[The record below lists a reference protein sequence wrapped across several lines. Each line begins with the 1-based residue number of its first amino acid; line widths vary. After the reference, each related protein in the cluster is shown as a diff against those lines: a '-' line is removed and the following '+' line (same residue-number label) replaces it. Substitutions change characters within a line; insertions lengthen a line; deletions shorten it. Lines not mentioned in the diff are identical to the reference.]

1 MKTLQATHLP
11 RDQMR
16 TDVAQDNHR
25 AIEHEQNAL
34 PQRLTTTTKTTRH
47 TMTKAIYC
55 LFYAISLLPFRLL
68 YVLADIECFMLYH
81 VIRYRRGVVRRN
93 LVTSFPDKSEQEIIQ
108 IEKRFYHWFCDYFFE
123 AVKLLSISDAE
134 LRRRFTIINSEEV
147 EQCFKEG
154 QDVAAI
160 LGHYCNW
167 EWLSCVG
174 MNLPLERE
182 TGLIYH
188 PLRNK
193 AFDYLFRK
201 LRLHEKHSRVIPK
214 QDILRYVL
222 SRKKEGIRN
231 ICGYISDQGPKWKNI
246 HLWLPFLN
254 HEHTPVFTGGE
265 RIMRKMNNA
274 VFYVEMSRPKRGY
287 YTATYK
293 LITRTPNALEP
304 DGITRR
310 FFQMLEQTI
319 RREPAYYLWSHNRW
333 KRTKEEFDR
342 RFQVVNGK
350 VIERT

>member
-1 MKTLQATHLP
+1 
-11 RDQMR
+11 
-16 TDVAQDNHR
+16 
-25 AIEHEQNAL
+25 
-34 PQRLTTTTKTTRH
+34 
-47 TMTKAIYC
+47 MTKAIYC

-93 LVTSFPDKSEQEIIQ
+93 LVTSFPDKSEQEIVQ

-134 LRRRFTIINSEEV
+134 LCRRFTIINSEEV

-201 LRLHEKHSRVIPK
+201 LRSHEKHSRVIPK

-254 HEHTPVFTGGE
+254 PENTPVFTGGE

>member
-1 MKTLQATHLP
+1 
-11 RDQMR
+11 
-16 TDVAQDNHR
+16 
-25 AIEHEQNAL
+25 
-34 PQRLTTTTKTTRH
+34 
-47 TMTKAIYC
+47 MTKAIYC

-93 LVTSFPDKSEQEIIQ
+93 LVTSFPDKSEQEIVQ

-134 LRRRFTIINSEEV
+134 LRRRFIIINSEEV

-193 AFDYLFRK
+193 AFDNLFRK
-201 LRLHEKHSRVIPK
+201 LRSHEKHSRVIPK
-214 QDILRYVL
+214 QDILRYVV

-350 VIERT
+350 VTERT

>member
-1 MKTLQATHLP
+1 
-11 RDQMR
+11 
-16 TDVAQDNHR
+16 
-25 AIEHEQNAL
+25 
-34 PQRLTTTTKTTRH
+34 
-47 TMTKAIYC
+47 MTKAIYC

-134 LRRRFTIINSEEV
+134 LCRRFTIINSEEV

>member
-1 MKTLQATHLP
+1 
-11 RDQMR
+11 MR

-93 LVTSFPDKSEQEIIQ
+93 LVTSFPDKSEQEIVQ

-134 LRRRFTIINSEEV
+134 LCRRFTIINSEEV

>member
-1 MKTLQATHLP
+1 
-11 RDQMR
+11 
-16 TDVAQDNHR
+16 
-25 AIEHEQNAL
+25 
-34 PQRLTTTTKTTRH
+34 
-47 TMTKAIYC
+47 MTKAIYC

-68 YVLADIECFMLYH
+68 YVLADIEYFMLYH

-93 LVTSFPDKSEQEIIQ
+93 LVTSFPDKSEQEIVQ

-134 LRRRFTIINSEEV
+134 LCRRFTIINSEEV

-201 LRLHEKHSRVIPK
+201 LRSHEKHSRVIPK

-319 RREPAYYLWSHNRW
+319 RHEPAYYLWSHNRW

>member
-1 MKTLQATHLP
+1 
-11 RDQMR
+11 
-16 TDVAQDNHR
+16 
-25 AIEHEQNAL
+25 
-34 PQRLTTTTKTTRH
+34 
-47 TMTKAIYC
+47 MTKAIYC

-93 LVTSFPDKSEQEIIQ
+93 LVTSFPDKSEQEIVQ

-134 LRRRFTIINSEEV
+134 LCRRFTIINSEEV

-319 RREPAYYLWSHNRW
+319 RREPTYYLWSHNRW

>member
-1 MKTLQATHLP
+1 
-11 RDQMR
+11 
-16 TDVAQDNHR
+16 
-25 AIEHEQNAL
+25 
-34 PQRLTTTTKTTRH
+34 
-47 TMTKAIYC
+47 MTKAIYC

-93 LVTSFPDKSEQEIIQ
+93 LVTSFPDKSEQEIVQ

>member
-1 MKTLQATHLP
+1 MQ
-11 RDQMR
+11 
-16 TDVAQDNHR
+16 TDVTQDNHR

-93 LVTSFPDKSEQEIIQ
+93 LVTSFPDKSEQEIVQ

-134 LRRRFTIINSEEV
+134 LRRRFIIINSEEV

-193 AFDYLFRK
+193 AFDNLFRK
-201 LRLHEKHSRVIPK
+201 LRSHEKHSRVIPK
-214 QDILRYVL
+214 QDILRYVV

-350 VIERT
+350 VTERT

>member
-1 MKTLQATHLP
+1 
-11 RDQMR
+11 
-16 TDVAQDNHR
+16 
-25 AIEHEQNAL
+25 
-34 PQRLTTTTKTTRH
+34 
-47 TMTKAIYC
+47 MTKAIYC

-93 LVTSFPDKSEQEIIQ
+93 LVTSFPDKSEQEIVQ

-201 LRLHEKHSRVIPK
+201 LRSHEKHSRVIPK